1 MADIE
6 DIGRKDRVGFG
17 RKEMFSEDL
26 AGTVDQYN
34 FHIFVC
40 SQDAPQD
47 WPQKVEKVEG
57 PSTYLKRA
65 IELHKGCIAGDVK
78 VQLCTPTCAGD
89 QPGDVLVFPSMLR
102 YRGGALSAAA
112 CEMIV
117 KDSLVEKRAGVGVVD
132 SAVEEEPPVVVEVLE
147 GCHTFVCC
155 HTARDARCGVCGPA
169 LIDAFKDAVEVNSFP
184 ACVSVRGCSHIGGH
198 KYAGTLIL
206 FSETS
211 KGAKVEG
218 NWYGYVR
225 PEDASTILEAHLAR
239 EEVVAKLWRGQL
251 GMDKATHV
259 YTAKC
264 LLGTATEADCAACTN
279 TVCKDPP
286 VAEGPEADGYLKVKF
301 KIKNDQVKVKLKE
314 KGGANEK
321 GPGDV
326 LGAAEDTAAPAP
338 PAPKKE
344 KKKDKPAKDIEE
356 LGGKDRVGFG
366 RKEMFSE
373 SLAGTV
379 DQYSFHLFVCSQDLP
394 EKWPQ
399 KIEALEGPSTFLKNA
414 VQRHREHI
422 AGDVKVQLCTA
433 SSAEDSPGDV
443 LVFPS
448 MLRYRGGDLSAAT
461 CEMIVKDALVEK
473 RDRAGAVADTDGELP
488 AMKVETLTGC
498 HTFVCCHTARDARCG
513 VCGPPLISA
522 FKAAAKE
529 EKLPACVSVRGCS
542 HIGGHKLWGRL
553 FVLEVPQELSS
564 CQVVA
569 RLWRGQLGMDKAT
582 HVYTAKCLLEAADAE
597 TCAACDHLPVCKD
610 ANVGRSEVEIVGS
623 AHDALESR
631 EESASSNIA
640 TVEPPIFSEPQPP
653 FVQVTAENVPVSAAT
668 ATTSP
673 SPAAAGVPATPQACS
688 ETERTNRPL
697 MFFLSVAVASFSV
710 FCHAAYQLFHQS

>member
-40 SQDAPQD
+40 SQ
-47 WPQKVEKVEG
+47 
-57 PSTYLKRA
+57 
-65 IELHKGCIAGDVK
+65 
-78 VQLCTPTCAGD
+78 
-89 QPGDVLVFPSMLR
+89 GDVLVFPSMLR

-132 SAVEEEPPVVVEVLE
+132 SAVEEEPPVVVEV
-147 GCHTFVCC
+147 
-155 HTARDARCGVCGPA
+155 CGPA

-206 FSETS
+206 FSEIS

-488 AMKVETLTGC
+488 AMKVETLTGLRAM
-498 HTFVCCHTARDARCG
+498 VA
-513 VCGPPLISA
+513 
-522 FKAAAKE
+522 
-529 EKLPACVSVRGCS
+529 VSSIADRRGQS
-542 HIGGHKLWGRL
+542 VGGDWG
-553 FVLEVPQELSS
+553 ELSMYS
-564 CQVVA
+564 ELGDSNNDWILTWEARAGWLQSRLAETSKGAKVEGNWYGYVRPEDASTILEAHLAREEVVA

-582 HVYTAKCLLEAADAE
+582 HVYTAKAWQHSQLGR
-597 TCAACDHLPVCKD
+597 
-610 ANVGRSEVEIVGS
+610 VG
-623 AHDALESR
+623 
-631 EESASSNIA
+631 
-640 TVEPPIFSEPQPP
+640 
-653 FVQVTAENVPVSAAT
+653 VQRV
-668 ATTSP
+668 
-673 SPAAAGVPATPQACS
+673 PAAWWNKFPAPD
-688 ETERTNRPL
+688 RTGREAI
-697 MFFLSVAVASFSV
+697 SDA
-710 FCHAAYQLFHQS
+710 